1 MFHAWE
7 ESDVHSNDAS
17 TVGDAQVGNGGNEE
31 AFNPRAQRGMIE
43 YHDAIT
49 EMHSS

>member
-17 TVGDAQVGNGGNEE
+17 TVGDAREGNGGNEE
-31 AFNPRAQRGMIE
+31 AFNPRARGMIE